1 MSRSE
6 IRMEQNRE
14 QMLDTLISKY
24 GFESEPV
31 LYFTKWAW
39 DNIHNMQI
47 YFETAMN
54 WHFWDE

>member
-14 QMLDTLISKY
+14 QMLNTLISKY

-31 LYFTKWAW
+31 LYFAKYAW
-39 DNIHNMQI
+39 SNIYNIGI

>member
-14 QMLDTLISKY
+14 QMLNILISKY

-31 LYFTKWAW
+31 LYFAKYAW
-39 DNIHNMQI
+39 SNIYNMQI
-47 YFETAMN
+47 YFETAIN